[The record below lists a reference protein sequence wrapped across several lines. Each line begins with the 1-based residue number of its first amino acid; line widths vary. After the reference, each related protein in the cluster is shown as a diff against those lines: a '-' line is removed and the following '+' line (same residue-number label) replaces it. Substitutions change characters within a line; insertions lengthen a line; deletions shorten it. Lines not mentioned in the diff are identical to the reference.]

1 MRRCPYCAED
11 IADDTTR
18 CPHCNSDLT
27 ATPAGVGATDVAP
40 GGPGGVAGA
49 GPGVP
54 GDTGA
59 VQFSYSGQR
68 YLLGYGGDFFGIWD
82 RGAPGPPV
90 ERFPRTDDGWS
101 QAWTRYASLEPNS
114 QPVQAAVPVAAGA
127 WGAPQG
133 YTAPSAPAAGPPA
146 PWAQPTPPAYSAPQR
161 PRTNGMAV
169 ASLVLGIVGLILFGF
184 LAIPPVLALIFG
196 LVALSQTKN
205 AAPGSAGGRGMAI
218 AGVVLGSIGIVFFV
232 VWIIAVAS
240 GARPG
245 F

>member
-27 ATPAGVGATDVAP
+27 AATAPAATAAPAGPD
-40 GGPGGVAGA
+40 AGA
-49 GPGVP
+49 GPAAGSP

-68 YLLGYGGDFFGIWD
+68 YLLGYGADFFGIWD

-133 YTAPSAPAAGPPA
+133 STAAPTAPAPAVPY
-146 PWAQPTPPAYSAPQR
+146 AQPSPPAYYVPQQ

-205 AAPGSAGGRGMAI
+205 AAPGSVGGRGMAI
-218 AGVVLGSIGIVFFV
+218 AGVVLGSIGIVFFI
-232 VWIIAVAS
+232 VWIIAIAS
-240 GARPG
+240 GSRPG